1 MIVRIA
7 TEGQY
12 RVDSGTLDR
21 IHDIDDRLMAAMAN
35 DDEAELHRLLHE
47 LADVVRGQGQRVPPQ
62 EIVESDL
69 VLPPPDTSLKE
80 ARRLFEVGKRTM

>member
-21 IHDIDDRLMAAMAN
+21 IDDLDNRLMAAMASE
-35 DDEAELHRLLHE
+35 DEAEFHRLLHE
-47 LADVVRGQGQRVPPQ
+47 MADVVRGQGQPVPAQ

-69 VLPPPDTSLKE
+69 VVPPPDTSIRE
-80 ARRLFEVGKRTM
+80 ARQLFEAGERAM

>member
-21 IHDIDDRLMAAMAN
+21 VHDIDDRLMEAMAN
-35 DDEAELHRLLHE
+35 DDEAEFHRLLHE
-47 LADVVRGQGQRVPPQ
+47 MADVVRSQGQAVSTQ

-69 VLPPPDTSLKE
+69 VVPPPDTSIQE
-80 ARRLFEVGKRTM
+80 ARRLFRVGERAL

>member
-12 RVDSGTLDR
+12 RVDSGALDR
-21 IHDIDDRLMAAMAN
+21 IHDLDDRLMAATAN
-35 DDEAELHRLLHE
+35 DDEAEFHRLLHE
-47 LADVVRGQGQRVPPQ
+47 LADVVRGQGQRVPAQ

-69 VLPPPDTSLKE
+69 VVPPPDTSIQE
-80 ARRLFEVGKRTM
+80 ARKLFEAGERAM